1 MWTASQKCYLD
12 VIIFFQANQ
21 DLVITDEQKQE
32 FYDAIE
38 YDEDKAEAAAAVAF
52 AKDVR
57 FFILL
62 DICFL
67 SIYLVKRTITNSYL
81 F

>member
-1 MWTASQKCYLD
+1 MLLRRYFL
-12 VIIFFQANQ
+12 FQPNQ

-52 AKDVR
+52 AKDVCCLI
-57 FFILL
+57 FFNITV
-62 DICFL
+62 L
-67 SIYLVKRTITNSYL
+67 SIHIIKRPVTNGCL

>member
-1 MWTASQKCYLD
+1 MLLKRYFL
-12 VIIFFQANQ
+12 FQPNQ

-52 AKDVR
+52 AKDVCYLI
-57 FFILL
+57 FLNITV
-62 DICFL
+62 L
-67 SIYLVKRTITNSYL
+67 SIYLVKRVIINNCL